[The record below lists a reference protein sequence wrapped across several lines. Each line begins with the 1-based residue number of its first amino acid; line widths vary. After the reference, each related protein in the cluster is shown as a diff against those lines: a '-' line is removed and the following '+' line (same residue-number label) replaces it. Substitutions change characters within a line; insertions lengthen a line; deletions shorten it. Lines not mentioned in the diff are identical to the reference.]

1 VIKNGG
7 YCLDFVLGE
16 FRFGKLLAERG
27 LGDQQFGTFSGV
39 HLGVFS
45 SLALREAQESASE
58 NSPTLIKQ
66 LHVVHGNFR
75 GPYEVACQ

>member
-1 VIKNGG
+1 MIKNGG
-7 YCLDFVLGE
+7 YCLDFGLGE

-45 SLALREAQESASE
+45 SLALREAQSQKITKQRESAYAHKAASC
-58 NSPTLIKQ
+58 
-66 LHVVHGNFR
+66 
-75 GPYEVACQ
+75 GPRKFPWTI